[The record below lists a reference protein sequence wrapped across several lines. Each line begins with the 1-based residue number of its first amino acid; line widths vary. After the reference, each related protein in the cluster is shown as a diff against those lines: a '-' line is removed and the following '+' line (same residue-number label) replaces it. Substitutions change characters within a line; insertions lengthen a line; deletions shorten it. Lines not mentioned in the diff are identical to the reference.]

1 MPTQSLLRMV
11 KSWVR
16 HQPRSEIKR
25 TPYKT
30 RGLYVRYEE
39 NGAKHFDVV
48 YIGVAGLGKSGGGGM
63 RGRLESHKRKC
74 KNWTHFSLFEVH
86 DNIMREEIRE
96 LESLL
101 LGIFRYDSRIQLA
114 NAQKGSKKMYQLLND
129 RDLPLASAF
138 RKGPTRIK

>member
-16 HQPRSEIKR
+16 YQPRSEVKL

-30 RGLYVRYEE
+30 RGLYVLYEKK
-39 NGAKHFDVV
+39 GAKDFNVV

-63 RGRLESHKRKC
+63 RGRLESHASRIA
-74 KNWTHFSLFEVH
+74 NWTHFSLFEVH

-101 LGIFRYDSRIQLA
+101 LGIFRYDSRIHLA

>member
-1 MPTQSLLRMV
+1 MPAQSLLRMV
-11 KSWVR
+11 KSWVPY
-16 HQPRSEIKR
+16 QLRSEVNL

-30 RGLYVRYEE
+30 RGLYVLYKKKGTKDF
-39 NGAKHFDVV
+39 NVV

-101 LGIFRYDSRIQLA
+101 LGIFRYDSRIHLA